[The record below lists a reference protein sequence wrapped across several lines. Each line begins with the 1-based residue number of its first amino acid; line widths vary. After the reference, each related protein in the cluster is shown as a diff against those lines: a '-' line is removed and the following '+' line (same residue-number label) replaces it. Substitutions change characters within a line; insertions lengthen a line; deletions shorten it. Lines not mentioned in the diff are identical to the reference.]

1 MENNSNFSFQVIKKD
16 KNSSARCGEIITPHG
31 KIYTPAFMP
40 VGTLGAVKS
49 VSPDELE
56 EIGYKIILSN
66 TYHLFLRPGDE
77 IIKKAGGLHNF
88 IGWNKPILTDSG
100 GFQVMSLQK
109 FRKITDDGIEFQS
122 HIDGSYHF
130 FSPERVI
137 QIEQNLGADIIMVL
151 DECAPYPCTY
161 EYAKK
166 SADLSLKWAIRC
178 KEEFLNNNINK
189 ALFGIVQGSV
199 FDDLR
204 LENAKA
210 LMKIN
215 FDGYGIGGLAV
226 GENKEDLN
234 RIVGLLCN
242 ILSEDKPRY
251 LMGVGTPI
259 DLLENIEKGVDMFDC
274 VMPTRIARNGTV
286 YTKNGKLIVRDS
298 DFKDDFNPIEDDCNC
313 YACKNFSR
321 AYIRHL
327 IKIKEILGIRLTTIH
342 NLTFYCN
349 LIKKIRQAIE
359 KDNFLEFKRRFI
371 EQYNGQD
378 GYYNTK

>member
-1 MENNSNFSFQVIKKD
+1 MNKLQFKILKKD
-16 KNSSARCGEIITPHG
+16 KHCAARYGEIITPHG
-31 KIYTPAFMP
+31 KISTPVFIP

-49 VSPDELE
+49 MSPDELE
-56 EIGYKIILSN
+56 EIGYEIILSN

-77 IIKKAGGLHNF
+77 IIKKAGGIHNF
-88 IGWNKPILTDSG
+88 IGWKKPILTDSG

-130 FSPERVI
+130 FSPEKVM

-151 DECAPYPCTY
+151 DECTPFPSSY

-178 KEEFLNNNINK
+178 KEEFQKSNSNQ
-189 ALFGIVQGSV
+189 ALFSIVQGSV
-199 FDDLR
+199 FDDIR
-204 LENAKA
+204 EENAKQ
-210 LMKIN
+210 LLEIG
-215 FDGYGIGGLAV
+215 FDGYAIGGLAV
-226 GENKEDLN
+226 GEDKEDLN
-234 RIVGLLCN
+234 RIVKLLCN
-242 ILSEDKPRY
+242 ILFEHKPRY

-259 DLLENIEKGVDMFDC
+259 DLLENIEKGIDMFDC

-286 YTKNGKLIVRDS
+286 YTKKGKLIIRDS
-298 DFKDDFNPIEDDCNC
+298 EFKEDFKPIENDCNC

-349 LIKKIRQAIE
+349 LLNDIRSAIMN
-359 KDNFLEFKRRFI
+359 DNFMEFKRKFI
-371 EQYNGQD
+371 ERYRRQN
-378 GYYNTK
+378 GYYNTN

>member
-1 MENNSNFSFQVIKKD
+1 MNKFKFKILKKD
-16 KNSSARCGEIITPHG
+16 KNSPARCGEIITPHG
-31 KIYTPAFMP
+31 KISTPAFMP

-49 VSPDELE
+49 MSPDELE
-56 EIGYKIILSN
+56 EIGYEMILSN
-66 TYHLFLRPGDE
+66 TYHLYLRPSDE
-77 IIKKAGGLHNF
+77 IIKKAGGLHTF

-109 FRKITDDGIEFQS
+109 FRKITDGGIEFQS

-130 FSPERVI
+130 FSPEKVI
-137 QIEQNLGADIIMVL
+137 QIEHNLGADITMVL
-151 DECAPYPCTY
+151 DECAPHPCTY

-166 SADLSLKWAIRC
+166 SAGLSLKWAIRS
-178 KEEFLNNNINK
+178 KEEFQKNNSNQ

-204 LENAKA
+204 GENAKA

-242 ILSEDKPRY
+242 ILPEDKPRY

-259 DLLENIEKGVDMFDC
+259 DLLENIEKGIDMFDC

-298 DFKDDFNPIEDDCNC
+298 DFKDDFKPIESDCTC

-349 LIKKIRQAIE
+349 LLKDIRSAIKN
-359 KDNFLEFKRRFI
+359 DNFMNFKRKFI
-371 EQYNGQD
+371 ERYRRQN
-378 GYYNTK
+378 GYYNTN